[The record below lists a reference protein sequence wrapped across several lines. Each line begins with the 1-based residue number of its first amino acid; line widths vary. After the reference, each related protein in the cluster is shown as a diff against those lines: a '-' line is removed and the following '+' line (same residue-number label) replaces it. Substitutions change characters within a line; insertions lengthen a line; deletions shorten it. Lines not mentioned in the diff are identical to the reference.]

1 MVNSVSF
8 IVCSLMYSL
17 MLMIVYFKKNR
28 KANKIN
34 KVYSALVISNFIGLI
49 LEISNY
55 YVAQYNDS
63 MHILVLIVSKLY
75 LLYLLTW
82 VLLLTFYTFVI
93 SYNRDDKSLKEYNQK

>member
-34 KVYSALVISNFIGLI
+34 KVYSALVISNFIGLLSI
-49 LEISNY
+49 
-55 YVAQYNDS
+55 YVSFN
-63 MHILVLIVSKLY
+63 
-75 LLYLLTW
+75 
-82 VLLLTFYTFVI
+82 
-93 SYNRDDKSLKEYNQK
+93 SLFLKI